1 MAPKYTSARYVP
13 PPFGGVEPGIYW
25 VNIYKPETRP
35 LFNLVAL
42 TLHESVPGHHLQGSL
57 ANELEN
63 LPPFRR
69 FDYIDAYGEGW
80 GLYAEWLGIEMGMY
94 DDPWSDFG
102 RLGYEM
108 WRACRLVVDTGM
120 HAKGWTRERAI
131 EYMAA
136 RTSLPL
142 LEVQTE
148 IDRYISWPG
157 QALAYKMGEIELRRQ
172 RRRAE
177 EALGARFDVRE
188 FHDAVLSHGSVT
200 LPTLGEIVDDYVT
213 RARAL

>member
-1 MAPKYTSARYVP
+1 
-13 PPFGGVEPGIYW
+13 
-25 VNIYKPETRP
+25 
-35 LFNLVAL
+35 
-42 TLHESVPGHHLQGSL
+42 
-57 ANELEN
+57 
-63 LPPFRR
+63 
-69 FDYIDAYGEGW
+69 
-80 GLYAEWLGIEMGMY
+80 MY

-157 QALAYKMGEIELRRQ
+157 QALAYKMGEIELRKQ

-177 EALGARFDVRE
+177 AALGPRFDVRE

-200 LPTLGEIVDDYVT
+200 LPTLGEIVDDYV
-213 RARAL
+213 ARAGAR